1 MNSFKYSLFIF
12 IGACSYGILASIV
25 KTGLTAGHTVY
36 ELTGSQYLFGFLLLL
51 ITFPFIKRIKI
62 SFKQAGALMLTGTA
76 LSLTGIFYGLSLE
89 RVSASLAIVL
99 LFQFTWIGILIE
111 AIYEKKMP
119 SKNKILS
126 VVFLIVGTIFASN
139 LLSSSG
145 QPLQIDGLVYGLLS
159 AVTYA
164 VFIFA
169 SGKVAKEVPTIQR
182 SLFITLGG
190 LIVLV
195 FIAGPML
202 ITNGIHLDGLWKYS
216 LSMAFFG
223 AIFPIVLF
231 AIGTPKIDAGLA
243 AIVGSAELPAAIVAA
258 MLILGERIS
267 GAQTIGIALIL
278 IGISIPQLQF
288 IKMSRNRLGT

>member
-1 MNSFKYSLFIF
+1 MTNLKYSIFIF

-36 ELTGSQYLFGFLLLL
+36 ELTGSQYLLGFLLLL
-51 ITFPFIKRIKI
+51 LTFPFIKRVKV
-62 SFKQAGALMLTGTA
+62 SFKQIGALMLTGTA
-76 LSLTGIFYGLSLE
+76 LSLTGVFYSLSIE
-89 RVSASLAIVL
+89 RVPASLAIVL

-111 AIYEKKMP
+111 AIYERKIP
-119 SKNKILS
+119 DKNKVIS
-126 VVFLIVGTIFASN
+126 TAFLMIGTIFASN
-139 LLSSSG
+139 LLSSTA
-145 QPLQIDGLVYGLLS
+145 QPIQFEGVLFGLLS

-169 SGKVAKEVPTIQR
+169 SGKVAVGVPSIQR
-182 SLFITLGG
+182 SIFITLGG
-190 LIVLV
+190 LIVLIL
-195 FIAGPML
+195 IAGPML
-202 ITNGIHLDGLWKYS
+202 LKNGIYLDGLWKYS

-243 AIVGSAELPAAIVAA
+243 TIVGSAELPAAIAAA
-258 MLILGERIS
+258 MLILGEKIS
-267 GAQTIGIALIL
+267 SAQTLGIILIL

-288 IKMSRNRLGT
+288 IKFTRNRLRT

>member
-1 MNSFKYSLFIF
+1 MNNLKYSLFIF

-51 ITFPFIKRIKI
+51 ITYPFIKRVKI

-89 RVSASLAIVL
+89 RVSASLAIVS

-111 AIYEKKMP
+111 ALYEKKMP

-126 VVFLIVGTIFASN
+126 VIFLIIGTVFASN
-139 LLSSSG
+139 LLSSSA
-145 QPLQIDGLVYGLLS
+145 QPLQIDGLVYGFLS

-164 VFIFA
+164 LFIFA
-169 SGKVAKEVPTIQR
+169 SGKVATGVPTIQR
-182 SLFITLGG
+182 SVFITLGG
-190 LIVLV
+190 LIVLL

-202 ITNGIHLDGLWKYS
+202 ITNGVNLDGLWKYS

-243 AIVGSAELPAAIVAA
+243 TIVGSAELPAAIVAA
-258 MLILGERIS
+258 MLILGEKITS
-267 GAQTIGIALIL
+267 AQTIGIALIL
-278 IGISIPQLQF
+278 IGISIPQLRF
-288 IKMSRNRLGT
+288 IRMSRNRLGA

>member
-1 MNSFKYSLFIF
+1 MTNLKYSIFIF

-36 ELTGSQYLFGFLLLL
+36 ELTGSQYLLGFLLLL
-51 ITFPFIKRIKI
+51 LTFPFIKRVKV
-62 SFKQAGALMLTGTA
+62 SFKQIGALMLTGTA
-76 LSLTGIFYGLSLE
+76 LSLTGIFYSLSIE
-89 RVSASLAIVL
+89 RVPASLAIVL

-111 AIYEKKMP
+111 AIYERKIP
-119 SKNKILS
+119 DKNKVIS
-126 VVFLIVGTIFASN
+126 TAFLMIGTIFASN
-139 LLSSSG
+139 LLSSTA
-145 QPLQIDGLVYGLLS
+145 QPIQFEGVLFGLLS

-169 SGKVAKEVPTIQR
+169 SGKVAVGVPSIQR
-182 SLFITLGG
+182 SIFITLGG
-190 LIVLV
+190 LIVLIL
-195 FIAGPML
+195 IAGPML
-202 ITNGIHLDGLWKYS
+202 LKNGIYLDGLWKYS

-243 AIVGSAELPAAIVAA
+243 TIVGSAELPAAIAAA
-258 MLILGERIS
+258 MLILGEKIS
-267 GAQTIGIALIL
+267 SAQTLGIILIL

-288 IKMSRNRLGT
+288 IKFTRNRLRT